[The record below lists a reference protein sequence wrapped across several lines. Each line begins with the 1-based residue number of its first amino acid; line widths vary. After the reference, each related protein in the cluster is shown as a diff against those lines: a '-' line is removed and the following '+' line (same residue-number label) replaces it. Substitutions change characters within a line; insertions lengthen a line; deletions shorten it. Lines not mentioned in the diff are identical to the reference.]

1 MAYQSGHALEE
12 LSTLVAVVEAG
23 GFTAAASRHG
33 MRKGTLSLRV
43 KSLEERLG
51 VKLLARTTRSL
62 RLTEEGQAFY
72 EHAARAV
79 QAASDAEGA
88 VERAKGSPI
97 GKLKVSTT
105 AGLAGIILETAVI
118 EYLRRYPKVALDL
131 DTSSRKVDL
140 MREDFDLAL
149 RVGAQEDSPLV
160 QRRLGIARGGYFA
173 SRAYLKSRGEPA
185 SPTEL
190 ARHDLISVPR
200 GDGSSAWPFVIDRE
214 VRSLTV
220 HPRLSTKSFEL
231 AVSAAVTGLGIVLAP
246 EYFVRE
252 HVTKGRLVPLLVPFT
267 QNGLE
272 VFALARP
279 GGLVLPKTRA
289 FVDLPARSFQPSQ
302 SK

>member
-173 SRAYLKSRGEPA
+173 SRARGQRRGHGARNSASARILRPRTRDERASRPPARAFHAERSRGVRPGAPRRPRPA
-185 SPTEL
+185 EDTRFRGP
-190 ARHDLISVPR
+190 PR
-200 GDGSSAWPFVIDRE
+200 AKLP
-214 VRSLTV
+214 
-220 HPRLSTKSFEL
+220 
-231 AVSAAVTGLGIVLAP
+231 
-246 EYFVRE
+246 
-252 HVTKGRLVPLLVPFT
+252 
-267 QNGLE
+267 
-272 VFALARP
+272 ALAIEVNGNESHAVP
-279 GGLVLPKTRA
+279 CVG
-289 FVDLPARSFQPSQ
+289 RSTT
-302 SK
+302 